1 MTLRKHLLL
10 STILFFCAS
19 FVCCAKDLSEAIRY
33 RPSQLTPQNVAVIY
47 NENDAKSVEIAKYY
61 VVARQIPEKNIIPV
75 KFSTDSPANLSVE
88 EFTSFKQKVESHLDD
103 NIDVILMV
111 WTTPYAVRCNSIT
124 SAMTLGFDAKQ
135 CENTCSAGKPSPYFN
150 SMSLHPYH
158 DHKMRISMLLPTNS
172 VASAKS
178 LIDRSVLSA
187 FSLSEGTGYF
197 LKTNDAA
204 RSKPRE
210 PFFPSDLSTVENR
223 KLYLRTIK
231 ADAIHD
237 KKDVMFY
244 FTGQAIVEH
253 LDTLNFLPG
262 AIADHLTSAGGNLDS
277 AFQMPSTKWIEA
289 GATGSYGTVS
299 EPCNY
304 WQKFPNPQVVL
315 LHYLL
320 GESLIEA
327 YWKSVAWPSQGVFI
341 GEPLATPYKRIS
353 N

>member
-1 MTLRKHLLL
+1 
-10 STILFFCAS
+10 
-19 FVCCAKDLSEAIRY
+19 
-33 RPSQLTPQNVAVIY
+33 
-47 NENDAKSVEIAKYY
+47 
-61 VVARQIPEKNIIPV
+61 
-75 KFSTDSPANLSVE
+75 
-88 EFTSFKQKVESHLDD
+88 
-103 NIDVILMV
+103 MV

-158 DHKMRISMLLPTNS
+158 DHKMRISVLLPTNS